1 MPSTIIAKVGCMFY
15 GSRVTIPCV
24 TVIIVVVFGVIAQHK
39 PNPSPADLNTRS
51 PTEVSGRAVSSGA
64 MGQPGGMLVAR
75 KHIERP
81 GELTWLLTGRYCD
94 AGATAGREKHACRVI
109 KAHCS

>member
-1 MPSTIIAKVGCMFY
+1 MFY

-51 PTEVSGRAVSSGA
+51 PTEVSERAVSSGA
-64 MGQPGGMLVAR
+64 MG
-75 KHIERP
+75 
-81 GELTWLLTGRYCD
+81 
-94 AGATAGREKHACRVI
+94 
-109 KAHCS
+109 